1 MSEHA
6 TIENSSAVAA
16 LKGLRVAL
24 VVPSFS
30 AHGGSERQLQMLLP
44 ALREAGAM
52 VKVFSASSADTGVP
66 GIETRQEALRDSM
79 GPWSRLRQAGAVAA
93 LADEIAAC
101 ADVVEFQRV
110 APTALCRALS
120 RRMPTMLSVYTPEH
134 TCPSRSRY
142 LRRSSVDCNHA
153 PGMSCLN
160 IDRSEHCLSYQDG
173 RRFSWRERVRS
184 LLQMRRNAAQTRL
197 LSMVTFNSS
206 AVAGLY
212 TQWVGKPRQARVIW
226 PPLEV
231 GAASEPV
238 RDRKRIVF
246 AGRIEGFKGALDL
259 VPILLE
265 LTDCYLDV
273 CGDGSSLAALQEQV
287 RNSGLEARVRFH
299 GWRDRQ
305 SISGMFASAAIALVP
320 SRCYEA
326 WGMVGP
332 EAIAQGCPV
341 VAYDSGGI
349 GEWCLPQFGTLV
361 PVGDV
366 KGLIAAARLWLERM
380 AHGLDTSSW
389 REEALRRWG
398 MARFLR
404 EYAQSLLAAMAAY
417 KAAR

>member
-44 ALREAGAM
+44 ALRETGAT
-52 VKVFSASSADTGVP
+52 VKVFSASSADAGVP
-66 GIETRQEALRDSM
+66 GVETRLEALRDSM

-120 RRMPTMLSVYTPEH
+120 RRLPTMLSVYTPEH

-153 PGMSCLN
+153 PGLSCLN
-160 IDRSEHCLSYQDG
+160 IDRSEDCLSYQDG
-173 RRFSWRERVRS
+173 RRFNWRERVRS
-184 LLQMRRNAAQTRL
+184 LMQLRRNSAQARL

-206 AVAGLY
+206 AMAGLY
-212 TQWVGKPRQARVIW
+212 TKWVGKPRQTRVIW

-231 GAASEPV
+231 GPASEAV
-238 RDRKRIVF
+238 RDFNRVVF
-246 AGRIEGFKGALDL
+246 AGRIEDFKGVLDL
-259 VPILLE
+259 MPVLKE
-265 LTDCYLDV
+265 LKECALDV
-273 CGDGSSLAALQEQV
+273 CGDGSSLAAIREQV
-287 RNSGLEARVRFH
+287 RMSGLEARVRIH
-299 GWRDRQ
+299 GWHDRKTV
-305 SISGMFASAAIALVP
+305 SELFASAALALVP
-320 SRCYEA
+320 SRWFEA
-326 WGMVGP
+326 WGMIGP

-349 GEWCLPQFGTLV
+349 SEWCLPQFGTLV
-361 PVGDV
+361 TVGDV
-366 KGLIAAARLWLERM
+366 KGLVAAARLWLERM

-389 REEALRRWG
+389 RVEAVRRWG
-398 MARFLR
+398 MPRFLH
-404 EYAQSLLAAMAAY
+404 EYAEALSAAMAAY